1 MKKENRMRLQITPK
15 LAGKILLGM
24 LICTIAFMA
33 GFFEINWG
41 AVALVSTIGALFLTI
56 IISFSTTIIYL
67 IDRKWMA
74 LFISWL
80 IFITSTAITILVGV
94 FSHGTLALFY
104 SRLWVT
110 LRNGRSVIFLALFA
124 FLFGQILMGLVWK
137 RARKW
142 GLLAFTILIITAMAI
157 VGQVID
163 YTTRRDIAYHAYD
176 AIGRSFK

>member
-1 MKKENRMRLQITPK
+1 MIKEAKTKLKITPK
-15 LAGKILLGM
+15 LAIKILLGM
-24 LICTIAFMA
+24 LICTAAFLA

-41 AVALVSTIGALFLTI
+41 AVALVSIMIGLFLTI

-67 IDRKWMA
+67 IDRKWMP

-94 FSHGTLALFY
+94 FSHGTLAIFY
-104 SRLWVT
+104 SRLLVT
-110 LRNGRSVIFLALFA
+110 LRNGRSLIFIALFG
-124 FLFGQILMGLVWK
+124 FLLGQILVGLVWK

-142 GLLAFTILIITAMAI
+142 ELLAFTILIMLVIAV

-163 YTTRRDIAYHAYD
+163 YTTRRDIAYHVYD
-176 AIGRSFK
+176 VSGRSFK